1 MKHIHIKD
9 AALTP
14 DECGRIIDWFES
26 NVDAQQ
32 PGRIGSQ
39 ALNKKS
45 KVSTD
50 IPRWF
55 HLQEMPEQVIEETL
69 REGAA
74 EYGRERLHI
83 FRTLSTLVIDNSY
96 VLQRYRPEEGYYALH
111 CEAGS
116 PANMMRVLAW
126 MIYFNDVPDGGT
138 HFSEQEYDC
147 EARQG
152 RLVIWPA
159 GFTHMHRG
167 IVSRTTT
174 KYIATGWFI
183 WDGVRLD

>member
-1 MKHIHIKD
+1 MKQIYVKD
-9 AALTP
+9 RALTP
-14 DECGRIIDWFES
+14 VQCNEIIDWFEG
-26 NVDAQQ
+26 NPGEQQ

-39 ALNKKS
+39 ALNTGS

-55 HLQEMPEQVIEETL
+55 HLREMPETTIEKCLE
-69 REGAA
+69 EGGA
-74 EYGRERLHI
+74 EYGRKRPHV
-83 FRTLSTLVIDNSY
+83 FRAIAKLTIDNSY

-111 CEAGS
+111 CEVGS

-126 MIYFNDVPDGGT
+126 MIYLNDVPDGGT

-152 RLVIWPA
+152 RLVMWPA
-159 GFTHMHRG
+159 YFTHMHRG
-167 IVSRTTT
+167 IVSKTTT
-174 KYIATGWFI
+174 KYIATGWVI
-183 WDGVRLD
+183 WDGVTLD

>member
-1 MKHIHIKD
+1 MKQIHIKED
-9 AALTP
+9 ALTP
-14 DECGRIIDWFES
+14 EDCARLIDWFES
-26 NVDAQQ
+26 NTGAQQ

-39 ALNKKS
+39 KLNTDS

-55 HLQEMPEQVIEETL
+55 HLQEMPEQVIEKAL
-69 REGAA
+69 LAGAA
-74 EYGRERLHI
+74 EYGQKRLHV
-83 FRTLSTLVIDNSY
+83 FRAVAKINIDNSY
-96 VLQRYRPEEGYYALH
+96 VLQRYKPGEGYYALH
-111 CEAGS
+111 CEVGS

-126 MIYFNDVPDGGT
+126 MIYLNDVPDGGT

-152 RLVIWPA
+152 RLVMWP
-159 GFTHMHRG
+159 GYFTHMHRG
-167 IVSRTTT
+167 IVSNTTT

-183 WDGVRLD
+183 WDGVGMG

>member
-1 MKHIHIKD
+1 MRHIQIKD
-9 AALTP
+9 GALSAA
-14 DECGRIIDWFES
+14 ECDGIIDWFEKHT
-26 NVDAQQ
+26 DAQQ

-39 ALNKKS
+39 SLNTKS

-55 HLQEMPEQVIEETL
+55 HLQEMPERTIERSL
-69 REGAA
+69 RESGA
-74 EYGRERLHI
+74 EYGRDRPHI
-83 FRTLSTLVIDNSY
+83 FRTFSKLIVDNSY
-96 VLQRYRPEEGYYALH
+96 VLQRYRPNEGYFALH
-111 CEAGS
+111 CEVGS

-126 MIYFNDVPDGGT
+126 MMYLNDVPDGGT
-138 HFSEQEYDC
+138 HFSEQSFNC

-159 GFTHMHRG
+159 YFTHMHRG
-167 IVSRTTT
+167 IISKTTT
-174 KYIATGWFI
+174 KYIATGWII

>member
-1 MKHIHIKD
+1 MKQIHIKD
-9 AALTP
+9 NALTP
-14 DECGRIIDWFES
+14 AQCEQLIEWFES
-26 NVDAQQ
+26 NTAGQQ

-39 ALNKKS
+39 ALNTES
-45 KVSTD
+45 KASTD

-55 HLQEMPEQVIEETL
+55 HMQEMPEQMIENCL

-74 EYGRERLHI
+74 DYGRKRLHI
-83 FRTLSTLVIDNSY
+83 FRTLSKMVIDNSY
-96 VLQRYRPEEGYYALH
+96 VLQRYLPNEGYYALH

-126 MIYFNDVPDGGT
+126 MIYLNDVPDGGT
-138 HFSEQEYDC
+138 HFSEQEFDC

-159 GFTHMHRG
+159 QFTHMHRG
-167 IVSRTTT
+167 IVSKTRT

>member
-1 MKHIHIKD
+1 MKQIQVIDK
-9 AALTP
+9 ALTP
-14 DECGRIIDWFES
+14 AQCGDIIDWFEA
-26 NVDAQQ
+26 NTGAQQ

-39 ALNKKS
+39 NLNTSS

-55 HLQEMPEQVIEETL
+55 HLQEMPEQVIEQTL
-69 REGAA
+69 RKGAA
-74 EYGRERLHI
+74 QYGQKRVHV
-83 FRTLSTLVIDNSY
+83 FRTLAKMIIDNSY
-96 VLQRYRPEEGYYALH
+96 VLQRYQPEEGYYALH

-126 MIYFNDVPDGGT
+126 MIYLNDVPDGGT
-138 HFSEQEYDC
+138 HFSEQKYDC

-159 GFTHMHRG
+159 YFTHMHRG
-167 IVSRTTT
+167 IVSKTTT

-183 WDGVRLD
+183 WDGVGLG